1 MILAYFHTS
10 FVFLESLLMA
20 KHKIL
25 VTLRIPGTWPTPADL
40 FAAMPAGCKMQADR
54 LILSD
59 GTEIEV
65 NIRPRD
71 AQFVSVFGQACRRGP
86 TKAEKAALQKYTWQI
101 CLTGPGGSMHN
112 AVVMMQAAAAVLQ
125 AGGSGVFIDNSAMS
139 FGAEA
144 WHEMVKFQDTDAI
157 SYAFTS
163 IARDPQVTYTI
174 GMHVFGLPN
183 LEMRNADTGPDGDEL
198 IELIQWIC
206 NREKPCETGQL
217 ISTPSGS
224 LFRVSIQPD
233 KRFPPQAPMHNPW
246 GTIRFTSTKEIS
258 ERN

>member
-1 MILAYFHTS
+1 MVQH
-10 FVFLESLLMA
+10 E
-20 KHKIL
+20 IL

-40 FAAMPAGCKMQADR
+40 FAAMPAGCKMQADA

-163 IARDPQVTYTI
+163 IARDPQITYTI

-206 NREKPCETGQL
+206 NQEKPCETGQL
-217 ISTPSGS
+217 IATPSGS

-246 GTIRFTSTKEIS
+246 GTIRLTSTKEIS